1 MKAGVVS
8 RTDIPEAI
16 TVAKE
21 ILKNLE
27 SLSVDVLVETD
38 TALVLN
44 TPERNTDL
52 GEMDVD
58 FIVTVGGDG
67 TILRAA
73 MLMHD
78 PKTPILGVNLG
89 RRGFLTEVTPSEVKL
104 ALSRI
109 LEGNYR
115 LEECVKL
122 SSRSPGHNGTLPDS
136 LNEVLVASSLPSK
149 ILDLSLSVDGEH
161 IIDIQADGV
170 IIATPTGSTA
180 YSLSAGG
187 SIIAP
192 DVPAMIITTICPYSY
207 FRSLVAPLTSRV
219 SIELLKP
226 KADALA
232 IIDGR
237 SHTALKSRS
246 FVEVWTSPHR
256 AKFIRFRS
264 FYDRLKRRLAFQRIK
279 DLEDRLHQS

>member
-16 TVAKE
+16 NVAKE
-21 ILKNLE
+21 ILKHLE
-27 SLSVDVLVETD
+27 SLGVDVRVETD
-38 TALVLN
+38 TALALN
-44 TPERNTDL
+44 APERNTDL
-52 GEMDVD
+52 SEMDVD

-78 PKTPILGVNLG
+78 PETPILGVNLG
-89 RRGFLTEVTPSEVKL
+89 RRGFLTEVTPSEAKL

-109 LEGNYR
+109 LEGDYS
-115 LEECVKL
+115 LDECMKL
-122 SSRSPGHNGTLPDS
+122 SSCSPGHNGTFPDS

-149 ILDLSLSVDGEH
+149 ILDLRLNVDSEH
-161 IIDIQADGV
+161 IIDIQSDGI

-207 FRSLVAPLTSRV
+207 FRSLVAPLTSCIT
-219 SIELLKP
+219 IELLKP

-237 SHTALKSRS
+237 SHTALKPRS
-246 FVEVWTSPHR
+246 VVEVQISPHR

-264 FYDRLKRRLAFQRIK
+264 FYDRLKRRLAFQRIR